1 MTSRRKSN
9 PELRG
14 LGYQHKQQAK
24 RLKIRHTDGTPCWWC
39 GRPMYLDR
47 TRNWDYNPTS
57 SDRASGTLEADH
69 SIARSHGGTTADR
82 LLHRTCNRQR
92 GDGRHDHLR
101 PALTNQPP
109 PPTPQPAQHL
119 TPLAIACWD

>member
-1 MTSRRKSN
+1 MTARRKSN

-14 LGYQHKQQAK
+14 LGYEHRLQVK
-24 RLKIRHTDGTPCWWC
+24 RLKTRHTNGAPCWWC
-39 GRPMYLDR
+39 GRPMYLDAE
-47 TRNWDYNPTS
+47 RNWDS
-57 SDRASGTLEADH
+57 AVLEGDH
-69 SIARSHGGTTADR
+69 SLARSHGGTHADR

-92 GDGRHDHLR
+92 GDGRKDHLR